1 MPDLPLPK
9 FTRSRR
15 PELSVDEMLAKGREA
30 AAAEGL
36 IITGDTP
43 PPPPVE
49 QPAPEPDRAALGPAP
64 EPEPPAPAPAAPA
77 TSRPSRQ
84 PAKSKAKAGDKPERQ
99 RWGTEISPALLLGL
113 RKLALER
120 NVSPYDVLED
130 AVSAYLRD
138 QSKR

>member
-1 MPDLPLPK
+1 
-9 FTRSRR
+9 
-15 PELSVDEMLAKGREA
+15 
-30 AAAEGL
+30 
-36 IITGDTP
+36 
-43 PPPPVE
+43 VE
-49 QPAPEPDRAALGPAP
+49 QPAPEP
-64 EPEPPAPAPAAPA
+64 EAPAPAAPA
-77 TSRPSRQ
+77 AAAPRPSRQ

-99 RWGTEISPALLLGL
+99 RWGTEINPALLLGL